1 MKTPGEVDAS
11 HDTLISTHFHSRR
24 SGEFSMTDPQPLIV
38 DRSDQP
44 IAAAEPAR
52 TKTGK
57 DWPPITIS
65 KEMFDRE
72 IERLADLP
80 RPANGRRQVMFVHP
94 NAPDPGR
101 GLTPGVQ
108 VTLDVLKPG
117 EETVPIRHNS
127 TQVNFCIRGGGSVV
141 VGERR
146 IAYSQYDAWNHPSYA
161 TYRHINDTR
170 ELQARLTYSN
180 AALLEMMR
188 VHMVE
193 ENPQADPAPP
203 AAAEAA
209 GDTRA
214 RLPTFTIGEDGAA
227 LMPYETLI
235 NPPSVES
242 NTLHWPWRTV
252 KENLDKLEALG
263 KDYVG
268 RRLYLLFNPL
278 TERFNGTT
286 PNFFATITIRP
297 PGIVDKPHRHVS
309 SAINY
314 YFHGSGYS
322 RVEGKRYDWKAGDL
336 MVSAPGWAVHN
347 HASNDG
353 DPVYELTIQDQP
365 LNIYME
371 SLLWQE
377 DLSEPARILGSH
389 EGFSTNR
396 AAL

>member
-1 MKTPGEVDAS
+1 MSE
-11 HDTLISTHFHSRR
+11 
-24 SGEFSMTDPQPLIV
+24 PQPVLV
-38 DRSDQP
+38 DRSDGHP
-44 IAAAEPAR
+44 LAAKPPA
-52 TKTGK
+52 KMKPAK
-57 DWPPITIS
+57 DWPPLTIT
-65 KEMFDRE
+65 KEMFDIE

-94 NAPDPGR
+94 SAPTPGR

-117 EETVPIRHNS
+117 EETVPVRHNS
-127 TQVNFCIRGGGSVV
+127 TQVNFCIRGAGTAI
-141 VGERR
+141 VGDRQ
-146 IAYSQYDAWNHPSYA
+146 IGYQQYDAWNHPSYV
-161 TYRHINDTR
+161 TYRHVNDTNG
-170 ELQARLTYSN
+170 LHARLTYSN

-188 VHMVE
+188 VHLVE
-193 ENPQADPAPP
+193 ENPQDDPSPSAPD
-203 AAAEAA
+203 A
-209 GDTRA
+209 GSQAPTN
-214 RLPTFTIGEDGAA
+214 LPTFTIGDDGAA

-235 NPPSVES
+235 SPPSVAS
-242 NTLHWPWRTV
+242 NTLHWPWQVV
-252 KENLDKLEALG
+252 KQKLDELEALG

-278 TERFNGTT
+278 TDRFNGTT

-314 YFHGSGYS
+314 YFHGRGYS
-322 RVEGKRYDWKAGDL
+322 RVEGKRYEWKAGDL
-336 MVSAPGWAVHN
+336 MVSAPGWAVHG
-347 HASNDG
+347 HASYEG

-377 DLSEPARILGSH
+377 DLAEPARILGAH
-389 EGFSTNR
+389 DGFNTNR
-396 AAL
+396 DAL